1 MPYSVEICLF
11 ENLCESDLRSNNI
24 ISVLFP
30 VDLPPLPL
38 YNGRIVCLTHCIF
51 SVQVSYLINTQK
63 ARINEA
69 FSEVEGEAMTTR
81 RKLEGRQGPKHLEKM
96 LFTNNREEER
106 LQRHLQELNNRSV
119 NLGDQFS
126 MDILCKKKQTKESKT
141 IVRERERERGGDK

>member
-1 MPYSVEICLF
+1 M
-11 ENLCESDLRSNNI
+11 
-24 ISVLFP
+24 
-30 VDLPPLPL
+30 
-38 YNGRIVCLTHCIF
+38 
-51 SVQVSYLINTQK
+51 SYLINTQK

-141 IVRERERERGGDK
+141 IVCERERGGK